1 MRRTRR
7 NPPPQRTHE
16 DREAARAERERR
28 RAARRGEPAADERR
42 SESAAENRREER
54 TATERRQE
62 PADQRRHE
70 PDATERGAVHDWSR
84 AEPLPGDPI
93 LPAPVTA
100 AARGAIRERGP
111 SGRAR
116 NTVIFS
122 VLTGFSRVAGLA
134 REIVARSYFG
144 TSGAMSAFTL
154 AFQVPNLVRALVA
167 DAALSSAFVP
177 VFSELLEKQRRREAL
192 QLASALAGLLLVAL
206 GTLTLAFI
214 AIAPVLMPLFTG
226 DQSTPALDD
235 LTVGLS
241 QVLFPIVVLL
251 GLNGLVVG
259 ILNAHE
265 HFTIPALAPLV
276 WNAVIIAGLVCVTPL
291 FEGDDQLYAYAI
303 GVLAGTI
310 VQLAMC
316 LPQLRRTGY
325 PLRFSFAFRHDPR
338 VRRVLLLMLP
348 VSLGIGL
355 INVSLLINSAIG
367 FLVSEEAPTAIDAA
381 FRIYM
386 LPQGMFSVAVT
397 TVLFPAL
404 SRLAARRDLAAAV
417 RPDAASDAQ
426 LLLAPAS
433 MAADA
438 AGDLVARGQRGGR
451 AGALQA
457 VRNRRHRDRHG
468 GLEPRADAARGA
480 PPAPGAGRAGG
491 GAHAQGHGRDRAR
504 RGAARRGRVRRVV
517 RPRLAA
523 RALAGRAADRGRLRA
538 RARRARLRRGAAA
551 QRAARGAPDRRPVR
565 AQAEKH
571 PLVTSYGRHGRPVP
585 HPQLLDHRPHR
596 PWEVD
601 AGRSH
606 PRDDAH
612 RADARDARAAARL
625 DGPRARARDHD
636 QGAGGAR
643 LLHRARR
650 RDLPVPPDRHPGAR
664 RLHVRGVAQPRGM

>member
-16 DREAARAERERR
+16 EREAARAERERR
-28 RAARRGEPAADERR
+28 RAARPGDAASEERLPGPAADERR
-42 SESAAENRREER
+42 QAA
-54 TATERRQE
+54 
-62 PADQRRHE
+62 
-70 PDATERGAVHDWSR
+70 
-84 AEPLPGDPI
+84 
-93 LPAPVTA
+93 A
-100 AARGAIRERGP
+100 AARGAPPRRGT

-154 AFQVPNLVRALVA
+154 AFQVPNLIRALVA

-214 AIAPVLMPLFTG
+214 ALAPVLMPLFTG

-276 WNAVIIAGLVCVTPL
+276 WNAVIIAGLVGLTPL

-303 GVLAGTI
+303 GVVAGTV

-325 PLRFSFAFRHDPR
+325 PLRFSFAFRRDPR

-404 SRLAARRDLAAAV
+404 SRLAARRDLAGLQALIGSGMRQIALLLIPSAAAFVALSTPIVRLIYERGDFDADSTRQVSEALFWFAFSLPLSGLTLLLTRSFFSLQRPWLPTQLAIWSLAVNAAV
-417 RPDAASDAQ
+417 ALALYKPFGIGGIVIGTAVSNLVLT
-426 LLLAPAS
+426 LLE
-433 MAADA
+433 
-438 AGDLVARGQRGGR
+438 GR
-451 AGALQA
+451 RLRQEL
-457 VRNRRHRDRHG
+457 G
-468 GLEPRADAARGA
+468 GLEVARTLRAT
-480 PPAPGAGRAGG
+480 
-491 GAHAQGHGRDRAR
+491 
-504 RGAARRGRVRRVV
+504 VV
-517 RPRLAA
+517 IVLAA
-523 RALAGRAADRGRLRA
+523 ALLGAVAYGAWYGLDSLLGRSLVAQLIAVGFALALGGLVYVAVLLRSGLPEA
-538 RARRARLRRGAAA
+538 R
-551 QRAARGAPDRRPVR
+551 QI
-565 AQAEKH
+565 
-571 PLVTSYGRHGRPVP
+571 
-585 HPQLLDHRPHR
+585 
-596 PWEVD
+596 VD
-601 AGRSH
+601 
-606 PRDDAH
+606 
-612 RADARDARAAARL
+612 L
-625 DGPRARARDHD
+625 F
-636 QGAGGAR
+636 
-643 LLHRARR
+643 
-650 RDLPVPPDRHPGAR
+650 AR
-664 RLHVRGVAQPRGM
+664 RLRSTPS